1 MSFDLWVCG
10 LDKPTKPSLQCPK
23 TKMMEVGELTS
34 RSVSGGGEGKNDPYG
49 AVAIF
54 PNNCTN
60 QTVQTPN

>member
-1 MSFDLWVCG
+1 
-10 LDKPTKPSLQCPK
+10 
-23 TKMMEVGELTS
+23 MMEVGELTS

-60 QTVQTPN
+60 QTVQTPNGNSFKKYYIIEH

>member
-1 MSFDLWVCG
+1 
-10 LDKPTKPSLQCPK
+10 
-23 TKMMEVGELTS
+23 MMEVGELTS